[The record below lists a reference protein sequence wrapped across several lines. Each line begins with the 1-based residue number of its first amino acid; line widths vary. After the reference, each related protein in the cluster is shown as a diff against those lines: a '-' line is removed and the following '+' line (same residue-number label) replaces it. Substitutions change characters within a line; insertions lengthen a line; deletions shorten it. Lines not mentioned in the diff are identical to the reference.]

1 MSGDR
6 IVMLANPRM
15 LGYVFNPITVYW
27 CLTGDDLRCVVAEV
41 HNTYG
46 GRHCY
51 LLTPDAAG
59 RASVDKAL
67 YVSPFNPVD
76 GSYDMRFTLPADL
89 VHVGIILRREGQVAF
104 NATLNGYRSPVTT
117 TSTLRTLAHYPL
129 GALRV
134 TALIRYQGVRL
145 FLRGLPVVRRP
156 ATTNRPTS
164 EDSQT
169 LNRSTS

>member
-1 MSGDR
+1 
-6 IVMLANPRM
+6 
-15 LGYVFNPITVYW
+15 
-27 CLTGDDLRCVVAEV
+27 VAEV

-76 GSYDMRFTLPADL
+76 GSYQMRFTLPADL
-89 VHVGIILRREGQVAF
+89 VHVGIILRRGGTVAF

-117 TSTLRTLAHYPL
+117 TTTLRTLLHYPL

-156 ATTNRPTS
+156 AVTNRSTP